1 MLPLLGHGKP
11 AVGWVAGVLALRL
24 ALNAW
29 RAWLDPLYR
38 RPAAFALDAVL
49 IVALLTLG
57 RG

>member
-1 MLPLLGHGKP
+1 M
-11 AVGWVAGVLALRL
+11 AGVLALRL

-29 RAWLDPLYR
+29 RAWREPLYR

-57 RG
+57 RS